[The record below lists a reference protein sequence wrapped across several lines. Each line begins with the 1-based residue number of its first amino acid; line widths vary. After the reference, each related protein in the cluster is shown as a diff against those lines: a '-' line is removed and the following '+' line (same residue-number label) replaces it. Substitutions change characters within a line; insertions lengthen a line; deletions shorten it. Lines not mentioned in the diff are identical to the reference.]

1 MQAVFYWGEVGET
14 PKDSCNTIST
24 FLGISWPLA
33 TDWNASKLNLQLSQ
47 ICQKSGA
54 TWSSKK
60 NLVRKKNLVSKCA
73 DRREP
78 PPVFVGNQIKR
89 GIEYWPLYRLHWLQ
103 KKCLHANAP
112 IFLINL
118 LRSCKLISCSSE
130 GDSFYHFKIWLSKRV
145 FKRTIVWEA
154 LEKGAYQI

>member
-1 MQAVFYWGEVGET
+1 MQAVFYWGGGGET
-14 PKDSCNTIST
+14 PEDSCNTVST
-24 FLGISWPLA
+24 YLGIFWPLA

-54 TWSSKK
+54 TWSAKK
-60 NLVRKKNLVSKCA
+60 TWPAKKFGQPKKIGQQMCRQARAAASICWKPNKTWDRVLAAVSSA
-73 DRREP
+73 L
-78 PPVFVGNQIKR
+78 IT
-89 GIEYWPLYRLHWLQ
+89 
-103 KKCLHANAP
+103 KKSLHANAP

-145 FKRTIVWEA
+145 FLNGLLCERR
-154 LEKGAYQI
+154 